1 MYIIKTII
9 LLYYILMIVKN
20 SLIIAFFGV
29 LSVLLGM
36 FRDRLLA
43 EYVGIGAQLDIYNA
57 AFRLPDL
64 ALGILLSFAASA
76 TIIPFLS
83 KAIDEK
89 NDLEIERR
97 MSTLFVFFGGMM
109 TLLSII
115 VIVILPYI
123 ARFIVP
129 GFSEIDT
136 VHFILYTRILMLQ
149 PILLGLSTLVST
161 LAQSRHRFYL
171 YGIAPLLYTLSIILS
186 IVLGYEKFGTLALI
200 LGVLAG
206 SVLHFLLQSMTLR
219 IYKVHIRPSL
229 FSWGLVREQ
238 LRISLPRSVSYLIVQ
253 SRVILFTALATTF
266 GIGALSIYLFAQRI
280 VDAVIQII
288 PQSISSASLPSLS
301 LHSSR
306 EDNTAYR
313 NLFVRNTLYILI
325 SSTAIAFFIWFL
337 AQYIVLVLFGN
348 TGHNEKIIEFLL
360 VLVLGLP
367 FAALANYISTAFS
380 ARKETRMILYLTL
393 CSTVVGIGT
402 AYVLKASGM
411 GILSIAYGTV
421 ALSVMYVFLSGI
433 FYVRRIQNKT

>member
-1 MYIIKTII
+1 MI
-9 LLYYILMIVKN
+9 LKN
-20 SLIIAFFGV
+20 SIIIAV
-29 LSVLLGM
+29 LSIVSVLLGM

-43 EYVGIGAQLDIYNA
+43 EYVGIGVELDIYNA

-83 KAIDEK
+83 KAIDQK
-89 NDLEIERR
+89 DNLEIERR
-97 MSTLFVFFGGMM
+97 MSTLFVFFGISMAV
-109 TLLSII
+109 LSII
-115 VIVILPYI
+115 VVSILPYI

-129 GFSEIDT
+129 GFSEFNT
-136 VHFILYTRILMLQ
+136 EQFILYTRILMLQ

-161 LAQSRHRFYL
+161 LAQSKHRFYL
-171 YGIAPLLYTLSIILS
+171 YGIAPLFYTLSIICS
-186 IVLGYEKFGTLALI
+186 IIFGYKQYGTIALI
-200 LGVLAG
+200 VGVLVG
-206 SVLHFLLQSMTLR
+206 SVLHFLLQSITLR
-219 IYKVHIRPSL
+219 LYKIRIRPSL
-229 FSWGLVREQ
+229 FSWDLVKEQ
-238 LRISLPRSVSYLIVQ
+238 LHISLPRSFAYLIVQ
-253 SRVILFTALATTF
+253 SRVVFFTALATTF

-280 VDAVIQII
+280 VEAVIQII

-306 EDNTAYR
+306 EDNTAYKK
-313 NLFVRNTLYILI
+313 LFVRNTAYILT

-337 AQYIVLVLFGN
+337 AKYIVLVLFGD

-380 ARKETRMILYLTL
+380 ARKETQIILYLTL
-393 CSTVVGIGT
+393 CSTLVGIGT
-402 AYVLKASGM
+402 AYVLKVSGM

-421 ALSVMYVFLSGI
+421 ALSVVYVFLSGI
-433 FYVRRIQNKT
+433 FYIGRIQNKT